1 MQFKLKV
8 ENLPELQRKLGESNF
23 RVALK
28 QGMEN
33 ATTEMERQI
42 KLHAPR
48 GKTGN
53 LRASF
58 THKVSADGTKG
69 IVGSTGEKGGSYA
82 PFVEFGTGVYV
93 GKGRIYPKTAKALAW
108 PTQVKGSGTVRRS
121 IKGMKGRFYVKKA
134 WDEEGGGKLLRFFT
148 ASFDEALRR

>member
-1 MQFKLKV
+1 MQFQLKV

-33 ATTEMERQI
+33 ATTYIEKEI
-42 KLHAPR
+42 KTRTPVLSGR
-48 GKTGN
+48 
-53 LRASF
+53 LRSSF
-58 THKVSADGTKG
+58 THKVSIDGTKG
-69 IVGSTGEKGGSYA
+69 VVGTDVKYA
-82 PFVEFGTGVYV
+82 PFVEYGTGVYV

-108 PTQVKGSGTVRRS
+108 DGTVRKS

-134 WDEEGGGKLLRFFT
+134 WEEEGGGKLLRFFT